1 MLCCFTG
8 KIPFPFTFTL
18 INQLSVSG
26 LSRLICNL
34 YFAALCAKTPAWMLS
49 LSGVVEV
56 NYQHWV
62 RLPAALWRESWK
74 GRLRED
80 IIKQPHSISIKSL
93 FKPQMLICMVDK
105 NFQVFLWAK
114 MSEHIHVTCIH
125 AYLRA
130 STGTIKYK
138 HSQLCV
144 CVAERGN
151 DSGEFRPGWEM
162 GGEGVSHLCRT
173 PTETERDTKRNCPH
187 SCCHSNNFQPCLR
200 GGRPKGFPDSSPLSV
215 SVLLCSDGLVSVG
228 TKTLRNHLDWDSR
241 VRETAFRRKKNC
253 CCFTFFGLAC
263 TPMG

>member
-125 AYLRA
+125 AYLRVSRNNKIQTQPA
-130 STGTIKYK
+130 
-138 HSQLCV
+138 LCV
-144 CVAERGN
+144 CGRKRKWLWRVSAWMGDGRRGSLPFMQDTDWN
-151 DSGEFRPGWEM
+151 RKRHKEK
-162 GGEGVSHLCRT
+162 L
-173 PTETERDTKRNCPH
+173 PT
-187 SCCHSNNFQPCLR
+187 FL
-200 GGRPKGFPDSSPLSV
+200 LS
-215 SVLLCSDGLVSVG
+215 
-228 TKTLRNHLDWDSR
+228 
-241 VRETAFRRKKNC
+241 
-253 CCFTFFGLAC
+253 
-263 TPMG
+263 